1 MSAEIQSEMEKV
13 VDELKRTRE
22 LERIAVSR
30 SADELMKFVMEN
42 EINDPFLNK
51 KTINNLQSKSIG
63 KCITM

>member
-1 MSAEIQSEMEKV
+1 MEKV

-30 SADELMKFVMEN
+30 SADELMKFVMDN

-51 KTINNLQSKSIG
+51 KTVNNLQGKSIG
-63 KCITM
+63 KCIAM